1 LKLLKSWDLNVI
13 LALSVK
19 TIFGKNLIKR
29 KLVVILIAMVSTLLL
44 AKELARK
51 EKLLLLK
58 LGKVLKRV
66 LLLLVFHALP
76 LRDIQL

>member
-1 LKLLKSWDLNVI
+1 MIPVLF
-13 LALSVK
+13 VK

-29 KLVVILIAMVSTLLL
+29 KPAVTLIAMDSTLLL

-51 EKLLLLK
+51 AKLLLLR
-58 LGKVLKRV
+58 LGKDLKRASQ
-66 LLLLVFHALP
+66 LLVFRALP

>member
-13 LALSVK
+13 PVLSVK

-29 KLVVILIAMVSTLLL
+29 KPVVTLIAMDSTLLL

-51 EKLLLLK
+51 ARLLLLR
-58 LGKVLKRV
+58 LGKDSKRASQ
-66 LLLLVFHALP
+66 LLVFLALP

>member
-1 LKLLKSWDLNVI
+1 MIPV
-13 LALSVK
+13 LSVK

-29 KLVVILIAMVSTLLL
+29 KPVVTLIAMDSTLLL

-51 EKLLLLK
+51 AKLLLLK
-58 LGKVLKRV
+58 PGKVSRRV

>member
-13 LALSVK
+13 PVLSVK

-29 KLVVILIAMVSTLLL
+29 KPVVTLIAMDSTLLL

-51 EKLLLLK
+51 AKLLLLR
-58 LGKVLKRV
+58 LGKDSKRA
-66 LLLLVFHALP
+66 LQLLVFLALP

>member
-1 LKLLKSWDLNVI
+1 MIPV
-13 LALSVK
+13 LSVK

-29 KLVVILIAMVSTLLL
+29 KPVVTLIAMDSTLLL

-51 EKLLLLK
+51 AKLLLLR
-58 LGKVLKRV
+58 LGKDSKRASQ
-66 LLLLVFHALP
+66 LLVFLALP

>member
-1 LKLLKSWDLNVI
+1 MI
-13 LALSVK
+13 LVLSVK
-19 TIFGKNLIKR
+19 TIFGKKLIKR
-29 KLVVILIAMVSTLLL
+29 KPVVILIAMVNTLLS

-51 EKLLLLK
+51 AKSLLLK

-66 LLLLVFHALP
+66 LLLLVFHAPP

>member
-1 LKLLKSWDLNVI
+1 MIPV
-13 LALSVK
+13 LSAK

-29 KLVVILIAMVSTLLL
+29 KPVAILIVMVNTLLL
-44 AKELARK
+44 EKELARK
-51 EKLLLLK
+51 AKLLLLK
-58 LGKVLKRV
+58 PGKVSRRV

>member
-29 KLVVILIAMVSTLLL
+29 KPVVILIAMVSTLLL

-51 EKLLLLK
+51 AKLLLPK

-66 LLLLVFHALP
+66 LLLLVFHAPP

>member
-1 LKLLKSWDLNVI
+1 MIPV
-13 LALSVK
+13 LSVK

-29 KLVVILIAMVSTLLL
+29 KPVVTLIAMDSTLLL

-51 EKLLLLK
+51 AKLLLLR
-58 LGKVLKRV
+58 LGKDLKRASQ
-66 LLLLVFHALP
+66 LLVFLALP

>member
-1 LKLLKSWDLNVI
+1 MIPV
-13 LALSVK
+13 LSVK

-29 KLVVILIAMVSTLLL
+29 KPAVTLIAMDSTLLL

-51 EKLLLLK
+51 AKLLLLR
-58 LGKVLKRV
+58 LGKDLKRAS
-66 LLLLVFHALP
+66 LLLVFLALP

>member
-1 LKLLKSWDLNVI
+1 MIPV
-13 LALSVK
+13 LSVK

-29 KLVVILIAMVSTLLL
+29 KPVVILIAMVSTLLL

-51 EKLLLLK
+51 AKLLLPK

-76 LRDIQL
+76 SRDIQL

>member
-1 LKLLKSWDLNVI
+1 MIPV
-13 LALSVK
+13 LSVK

-29 KLVVILIAMVSTLLL
+29 KPVVTLIAMDSTLLL

-51 EKLLLLK
+51 ARLLLLR
-58 LGKVLKRV
+58 LGKDSKRASQ
-66 LLLLVFHALP
+66 LLVFLALP

>member
-1 LKLLKSWDLNVI
+1 MI

-29 KLVVILIAMVSTLLL
+29 KPVVILIAMVSTLLL

-51 EKLLLLK
+51 AKLLLPK

-66 LLLLVFHALP
+66 LLLLVFHAPP

>member
-1 LKLLKSWDLNVI
+1 MI

-76 LRDIQL
+76 SRDIQL

>member
-1 LKLLKSWDLNVI
+1 MI

-29 KLVVILIAMVSTLLL
+29 KPVVILIAMVSTLLL

-51 EKLLLLK
+51 AKSLLPK

>member
-1 LKLLKSWDLNVI
+1 MIPVLF
-13 LALSVK
+13 VK
-19 TIFGKNLIKR
+19 TIFGKNLTKR
-29 KLVVILIAMVSTLLL
+29 KPAVTLIAMDSTLLL

-51 EKLLLLK
+51 AKLLLLK
-58 LGKVLKRV
+58 PGKVSRRV

>member
-13 LALSVK
+13 PVLSVK
-19 TIFGKNLIKR
+19 IIIGKNPIKR
-29 KLVVILIAMVSTLLL
+29 KPVVILIAMVSTLLL

-51 EKLLLLK
+51 AKLLLPK

-76 LRDIQL
+76 SRDIQL

>member
-1 LKLLKSWDLNVI
+1 MI
-13 LALSVK
+13 LVLSVK

-66 LLLLVFHALP
+66 LLQLVFHALP
-76 LRDIQL
+76 SRDIQL

>member
-1 LKLLKSWDLNVI
+1 MIPV
-13 LALSVK
+13 LSVK

-29 KLVVILIAMVSTLLL
+29 KPAVTLIAMDSTLLL

-51 EKLLLLK
+51 ARLLLLR
-58 LGKVLKRV
+58 LGKDSKRASQ
-66 LLLLVFHALP
+66 LLVFLALP

>member
-1 LKLLKSWDLNVI
+1 MIPV
-13 LALSVK
+13 LSVK

-29 KLVVILIAMVSTLLL
+29 KPVVTLIAMDSTLLL

-51 EKLLLLK
+51 ARLLLLR
-58 LGKVLKRV
+58 LGKDLKRASH
-66 LLLLVFHALP
+66 LLVFLALP

>member
-1 LKLLKSWDLNVI
+1 MI
-13 LALSVK
+13 LVLSVK

-29 KLVVILIAMVSTLLL
+29 KPAVTLIAMDSTLLL

-51 EKLLLLK
+51 VRLLLLR
-58 LGKVLKRV
+58 LGKDSKRASQ
-66 LLLLVFHALP
+66 LLVFLALP